1 QRGAAPRRR
10 WRRACRRLRDQ
21 RPRPQAWCRHLRRAG
36 RQAQVRARDAGGVM
50 SRRRL
55 LLAAA
60 FAWLAIVI
68 APAAHALSAPEQ
80 ARIERLIK
88 YVESRT
94 DLQFVR
100 NGSSYSSEDAAK
112 FLRGK
117 LDGMG
122 GNVNTAQ
129 QFIEQIA
136 TRSSSSG

>member
-1 QRGAAPRRR
+1 M
-10 WRRACRRLRDQ
+10 
-21 RPRPQAWCRHLRRAG
+21 
-36 RQAQVRARDAGGVM
+36 M

-60 FAWLAIVI
+60 FTWLAIVT
-68 APAAHALSAPEQ
+68 APAVHALSATEQ

-100 NGSSYSSEDAAK
+100 NGSTYSSEDAAK

-122 GNVNTAQ
+122 GNVNTAS

-136 TRSSSSG
+136 TRSSSSGQPYLVRHANGQHEHLAAFLTEELRRIDAAK